1 MGGCDDQPQL
11 LACEGSTPRKKIWY
25 APHKFEAYGDEEIE
39 AVTECLRAGWLAP
52 GPRTAQFEEEVAAF
66 FGKKLGVFVNS
77 GSSANML
84 ALLVA
89 GVSEGV
95 EVVTP
100 ALTFSTVIAPLLQ
113 LRAKIVFCD
122 AMPTTYVASVDQV
135 MAVVTEKTKVIFLPN
150 LIGSKPDWAALRARI
165 TDAGRSDIVLI
176 EDSCDTMTHT
186 PESDISVISFYASH
200 VITAGGSGGMLMV
213 NSLEQKNIALQYRD
227 WGRMG
232 TNVED
237 MSERFGHSVD
247 GIEYDFKFLYSVAGY
262 NFKSSEMN
270 AAFGLAQMK
279 KLDGFLAIR
288 RKNTERYLER
298 LKGSSYVLPDD
309 SQRHN
314 WLAFPLQHKDRKACL
329 HFLEE
334 HGVQTRVCFA
344 GNVTRHPAFRHYFQ
358 PFAIADEI
366 MANGFLL
373 GGHHGMTED
382 DVDYVCDLLLDFDR
396 RHQAPA

>member
-1 MGGCDDQPQL
+1 
-11 LACEGSTPRKKIWY
+11 
-25 APHKFEAYGDEEIE
+25 
-39 AVTECLRAGWLAP
+39 V
-52 GPRTAQFEEEVAAF
+52 
-66 FGKKLGVFVNS
+66 
-77 GSSANML
+77 
-84 ALLVA
+84 
-89 GVSEGV
+89 
-95 EVVTP
+95 
-100 ALTFSTVIAPLLQ
+100 
-113 LRAKIVFCD
+113 RAKIIFCD
-122 AMPTTYVASVDQV
+122 AMPTTYVSSIDQV
-135 MAVVTEKTKVIFLPN
+135 MAAITQNTKVVFLPN
-150 LIGSKPDWAALRARI
+150 LIGSKPDWAGLRKSLA
-165 TDAGRSDIVLI
+165 DAGRGDIVLI

-186 PESDISVISFYASH
+186 PETDISVVSFYASH

-213 NSLEQKNIALQYRD
+213 NTIEKKNVALQYRD

-279 KLDGFLAIR
+279 KLDTFLAIR

-314 WLAFPLQHKDRKACL
+314 WLAFPLQHANRKACL
-329 HFLEE
+329 HFLES

-344 GNVTRHPAFRHYFQ
+344 GNVTRHPAFRQYFQ
-358 PFAIADEI
+358 PYEHADKI
-366 MANGFLL
+366 MSNGFLL
-373 GGHHGMTED
+373 GGHHGMREE
-382 DVDYVCDLLLDFDR
+382 DVDYVCDLLLEFDR
-396 RHQAPA
+396 AHPVANA